1 MKFKDIKFVN
11 TKNPNG
17 VQALIEYGV
26 YEVSVVKNDVSYGGK
41 AGLYEIGIFQNDK
54 LISLPGI
61 TEEGDTVKGFL
72 NKSGVEAILK
82 KLFLIT
88 RKGPVQQQV
97 ENWMST

>member
-1 MKFKDIKFVN
+1 MKFKDIQFVD

-17 VQALIEYGV
+17 VQALIECGI
-26 YEVSVVKNDVSYGGK
+26 YEISVIKNDISYGGK
-41 AGLYEIGIFQNDK
+41 AGLYEIGIFHNDK

-61 TEEGDTVKGFL
+61 TEDGDTVKGFL
-72 NKSGVEAILK
+72 NESGVEAILM

-97 ENWMST
+97 ENWMTT